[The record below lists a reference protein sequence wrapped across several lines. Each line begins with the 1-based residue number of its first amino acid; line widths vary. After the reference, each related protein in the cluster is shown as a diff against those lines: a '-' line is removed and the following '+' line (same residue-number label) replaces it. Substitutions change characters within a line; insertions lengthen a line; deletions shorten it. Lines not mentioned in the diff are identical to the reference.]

1 MVRAIQ
7 VGLGG
12 WGFSWAK
19 EIVPTVGRVTPAAY
33 VDPSPEAIARVRAE
47 LGVAPDLCFVSLE
60 EAAAKVDADLVLA
73 TLRTEAHYPVVSQA
87 LDMGFHVLVE
97 KPFASD
103 LAEARALVAK
113 AEKAGRF
120 LMVSQNYRHNPA
132 PRKVAEMVAKKALG
146 DVSLVSI
153 DFRKHAPSV
162 GYRYWD
168 MPDPLLADMAI
179 HHFDLMRMVLGDNPK
194 RVSCR
199 TWNTTD
205 SQFVHHPIGVATL
218 EFEKGTVVSYRGSW
232 MSGAQDTAWSGEW
245 SMDCSKG
252 EIWWRS
258 RDHRATGNLPD
269 IVRTRDL
276 TGETEELA
284 LPELDHADR
293 AGTLNAIAMAI
304 ETGKTPAYFSS
315 GQDNLLSFAL
325 VEATIRSAAQH
336 GQWVE
341 IADLMA

>member
-19 EIVPTVGRVTPAAY
+19 EIVPTVERVAPVAY
-33 VDPSPEAIARVRAE
+33 VDANPEAIRRVQTE
-47 LGVAPDLCFVSLE
+47 LGVAPDKCFLSLE
-60 EAAAKVDADLVLA
+60 EAIAKTDADLVLA
-73 TLRTEAHYPVVSQA
+73 TLRTEAHHPVVGQA
-87 LDMGFHVLVE
+87 LDLGFNVLVE
-97 KPFASD
+97 KPFAST
-103 LAEARALVAK
+103 LAQARDLVAR
-113 AEKAGRF
+113 AEKAGRI

-132 PRKVAEMVAKKALG
+132 PHKVAEMVANKTLG
-146 DVSLVSI
+146 DVNLVSI

-162 GYRYWD
+162 GYRFWE

-179 HHFDLMRMVLGDNPK
+179 HHFDLMRMVLGDDPK

-232 MSGAQDTAWSGEW
+232 MSGAQDTAWSGAW

-252 EIWWRS
+252 EIWWSS

-276 TGETEELA
+276 SGEADEIA
-284 LPELDHADR
+284 LPKLDHLDR
-293 AGTLNAIAMAI
+293 AGTLNAIATAI
-304 ETGKTPAYFSS
+304 ETGRTPPHFSS
-315 GQDNLLSFAL
+315 GQENLLSFAL
-325 VEATIRSAAQH
+325 VEATIRSASQA
-336 GQWVE
+336 GAWVE
-341 IADLMA
+341 IGDL